1 MKQLEIIEIMPVT
14 LKDIA
19 EQSGFSITT
28 VSRALAGYDDVNQ
41 KTRNKILAIAEKL
54 GYQPNQVARQL
65 QKQKTNTIGL
75 IMPIRPDF
83 QDDDFFSVLFKG
95 IAYKAAHHNFDVLI
109 SATEHGEAE
118 IEAYRRFAGGNRVDG
133 MILARTF
140 RNDPRIEYLK
150 LIKHPFVV
158 SGRSAP
164 GFASDFPYIDY
175 DSQHGIEQLVAHFV
189 AYGHQHIGIILPD
202 AYLAF
207 SEYRFAGYR
216 AGLEKARIPLHE
228 SYIEYGDMT
237 YAGGLAKADALLRR
251 NPQLT
256 AIIGCN
262 DLMALGAIM
271 AVQNLGMQVG
281 VDVAI
286 GGFDNIPAAERATP
300 PLTTVSQPIYELGE
314 MLTELLI
321 EIISDSSAENTQRLL
336 LPQLIIRASSGKP
349 RH

>member
-1 MKQLEIIEIMPVT
+1 MPVT

-41 KTRNKILAIAEKL
+41 KTRYKILAIAEKL

-83 QDDDFFSVLFKG
+83 HDDDFFSVLFKG
-95 IAYKAAHHNFDVLI
+95 IAYTAAQHNFDVLI
-109 SATEHGEAE
+109 SATEHGAAE
-118 IEAYRRFAGGNRVDG
+118 MEAYRRFAGGNRVDG
-133 MILARTF
+133 MIVARTY
-140 RNDPRIEYLK
+140 RDDPRIEYLK
-150 LIKHPFVV
+150 LINHPFVV

-164 GFASDFPYIDY
+164 GVTSDFPYIDY

-189 AYGHQHIGIILPD
+189 AYGHQHIGIILPAAD
-202 AYLAF
+202 LAF

-216 AGLEKARIPLHE
+216 AGLQKAGLHLRE

-237 YAGGLAKADALLRR
+237 YASGLAKANALLRR
-251 NPQLT
+251 NPALT

-262 DLMALGAIM
+262 DLMALGAIT

-281 VDVAI
+281 TEVAI

-321 EIISDSSAENTQRLL
+321 QIMADSLTETTQRLL
-336 LPQLIIRASSGKP
+336 QPELIVRASSDKP